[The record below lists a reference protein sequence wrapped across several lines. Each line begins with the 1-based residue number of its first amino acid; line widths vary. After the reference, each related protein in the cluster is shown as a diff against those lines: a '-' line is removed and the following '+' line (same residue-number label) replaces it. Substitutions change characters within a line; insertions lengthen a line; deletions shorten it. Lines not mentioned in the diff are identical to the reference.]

1 MSLKRVIACLKVVT
15 VVACVL
21 GFLSNSK
28 ESFIKFVRNSKLV
41 LSSTQFHDKLPMP
54 SIVLCNASGYNQ
66 RISKWDELSTMKK
79 YEAKTMDPMKLKMD
93 GSFKGMN
100 STRRVLNTK
109 FLGRCLVVE
118 TKLKVRV

>member
-1 MSLKRVIACLKVVT
+1 MSLKRVIACLKVIT

-28 ESFIKFVRNSKLV
+28 ESFIKFVRNSKLD
-41 LSSTQFHDKLPMP
+41 LSSTQLHDKLPMP
-54 SIVLCNASGYNQ
+54 TIVLCNASGYNQ
-66 RISKWDELSTMKK
+66 RINKWDALSTIKK

-118 TKLKVRV
+118 TKLKVSV